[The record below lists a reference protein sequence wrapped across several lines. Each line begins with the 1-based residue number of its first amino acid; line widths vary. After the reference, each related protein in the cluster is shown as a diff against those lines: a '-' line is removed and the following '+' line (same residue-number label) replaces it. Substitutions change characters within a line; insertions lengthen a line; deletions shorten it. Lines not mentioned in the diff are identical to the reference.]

1 MPSKRDDDPEAH
13 TRRDPEASSSQ
24 QPELPLAGGDETEDD
39 EEPPGVEES
48 DGESTVDYRNF
59 DDNFRDL
66 EDAQEDE
73 DDENT
78 FIFDRE
84 EFFLSTSDVPSTN
97 A

>member
-24 QPELPLAGGDETEDD
+24 RPELPLAGGDESD
-39 EEPPGVEES
+39 EEGPPGIEES

-59 DDNFRDL
+59 DDNFRDF
-66 EDAQEDE
+66 EDDQVEDYDE
-73 DDENT
+73 DWFAVDA
-78 FIFDRE
+78 E
-84 EFFLSTSDVPSTN
+84 EFFLSTADVPSTN